1 LQLIIRKLVALRTL
15 FDFSVNNK
23 IMVMKNLLYLL
34 TLIAFVACTTTETVE
49 PSVSDTY
56 LDYSQRDDQWTG
68 GVKVIPVETELG
80 TFNVW
85 TKRVGNNPDLK
96 VLLLH
101 GGPGATH
108 EYFESADS
116 YFPNAEVEYYY
127 YDQLGSGN
135 SDNPEDERLWELDRF
150 VDEVEQV
157 RLALGLDASNFVLL
171 GHSWGGILGMEYAL
185 KYQQNL
191 KGLVISNMVA
201 SAPEYMKY
209 AQEVLGPQLPAE
221 VLEKL
226 QAFEAAGDYTNPRY
240 LGLIEE
246 HYYPE
251 HVLRRPLAEWP
262 EPVNR
267 SFSKLNYPLYLK
279 LQGPSEFGMVGEATL
294 KNWDRTADL
303 HRIEVPTLSIGAQYD
318 TMDPEAMRAI
328 ADSVQNGTFLYC
340 SEGGHM
346 TMYDDAETYFNG
358 IIDFLKTL

>member
-1 LQLIIRKLVALRTL
+1 MIIRKLVALRAL
-15 FDFSVNNK
+15 LDFSVNNK
-23 IMVMKNLLYLL
+23 IIVMKNLLYLL
-34 TLIAFVACTTTETVE
+34 TLTAFVACTTTETVE

-80 TFNVW
+80 TFKVW

-135 SDNPEDERLWELDRF
+135 SDNPEDERLWDLDRF

-157 RLALGLDASNFVLL
+157 RLALDLDASNFVLL

-185 KYQQNL
+185 KYQENL

-209 AQEVLGPQLPAE
+209 AQEVLGPQLPSE
-221 VLEKL
+221 VLEEL
-226 QAFEAAGDYTNPRY
+226 QAFEVAGDYTNPRY

-279 LQGPSEFGMVGEATL
+279 LQGPSEFGMVGDATL

-303 HRIEVPTLSIGAQYD
+303 HRIEVPSLSIGAQYD

-346 TMYDDAETYFNG
+346 TMYDDADTYFNG

>member
-1 LQLIIRKLVALRTL
+1 MRRLTAVAVGLILAAC
-15 FDFSVNNK
+15 SAPEAPVNVEESN
-23 IMVMKNLLYLL
+23 YLN
-34 TLIAFVACTTTETVE
+34 
-49 PSVSDTY
+49 
-56 LDYSQRDDQWTG
+56 YSQRDDKWTG

-85 TKRVGNNPDLK
+85 TKRVGNNPDMK

-135 SDNPEDERLWELDRF
+135 SDNPEDERLWDLERF

-157 RLALGLDASNFVLL
+157 RIALGLDASNFVLL

-185 KYQQNL
+185 KYQENL

-221 VLEKL
+221 VLEEL

-240 LGLIEE
+240 
-246 HYYPE
+246 
-251 HVLRRPLAEWP
+251 
-262 EPVNR
+262 
-267 SFSKLNYPLYLK
+267 
-279 LQGPSEFGMVGEATL
+279 
-294 KNWDRTADL
+294 
-303 HRIEVPTLSIGAQYD
+303 
-318 TMDPEAMRAI
+318 
-328 ADSVQNGTFLYC
+328 
-340 SEGGHM
+340 
-346 TMYDDAETYFNG
+346 
-358 IIDFLKTL
+358 

>member
-1 LQLIIRKLVALRTL
+1 MRRLTAVAVGLILAAC
-15 FDFSVNNK
+15 SAPEAPVNVEESN
-23 IMVMKNLLYLL
+23 YLN
-34 TLIAFVACTTTETVE
+34 
-49 PSVSDTY
+49 
-56 LDYSQRDDQWTG
+56 YSQRDDKWTG

-85 TKRVGNNPDLK
+85 TKRVGNNPDMK

-135 SDNPEDERLWELDRF
+135 SDNPEDERLWDLERF

-157 RLALGLDASNFVLL
+157 RIALGLDASNFVLL

-185 KYQQNL
+185 KYQENL

-221 VLEKL
+221 VL
-226 QAFEAAGDYTNPRY
+226 
-240 LGLIEE
+240 
-246 HYYPE
+246 
-251 HVLRRPLAEWP
+251 
-262 EPVNR
+262 
-267 SFSKLNYPLYLK
+267 
-279 LQGPSEFGMVGEATL
+279 
-294 KNWDRTADL
+294 
-303 HRIEVPTLSIGAQYD
+303 
-318 TMDPEAMRAI
+318 
-328 ADSVQNGTFLYC
+328 
-340 SEGGHM
+340 
-346 TMYDDAETYFNG
+346 
-358 IIDFLKTL
+358 

>member
-1 LQLIIRKLVALRTL
+1 
-15 FDFSVNNK
+15 
-23 IMVMKNLLYLL
+23 MKNLLYLL
-34 TLIAFVACTTTETVE
+34 TLTTFVACTTTETVE

-56 LDYSQRDDQWTG
+56 LNYSQRDDKWTG

-85 TKRVGNNPDLK
+85 TKRVGNNPDMK

-135 SDNPEDERLWELDRF
+135 SDNPEDERLWDLDRF

-185 KYQQNL
+185 KYQENL

-221 VLEKL
+221 VLEEL

-279 LQGPSEFGMVGEATL
+279 LQGPSEFGMVGDATL
-294 KNWDRTADL
+294 EEL
-303 HRIEVPTLSIGAQYD
+303 G
-318 TMDPEAMRAI
+318 
-328 ADSVQNGTFLYC
+328 QNRRSTPY
-340 SEGGHM
+340 
-346 TMYDDAETYFNG
+346 
-358 IIDFLKTL
+358 

>member
-1 LQLIIRKLVALRTL
+1 
-15 FDFSVNNK
+15 
-23 IMVMKNLLYLL
+23 MKNLLYLL
-34 TLIAFVACTTTETVE
+34 TLTAFVACTTTETVE

-80 TFNVW
+80 TFKVW

-135 SDNPEDERLWELDRF
+135 SDNPEDERLWDLDRF

-157 RLALGLDASNFVLL
+157 RLALDLDASNFVLL

-185 KYQQNL
+185 KYQENL

-209 AQEVLGPQLPAE
+209 AQEVLGPQLPSE
-221 VLEKL
+221 VLEEL
-226 QAFEAAGDYTNPRY
+226 QAFEVAGDYTNPRY

-279 LQGPSEFGMVGEATL
+279 LQGPSEFGMVGDATL

>member
-1 LQLIIRKLVALRTL
+1 
-15 FDFSVNNK
+15 
-23 IMVMKNLLYLL
+23 MKNLLYLL
-34 TLIAFVACTTTETVE
+34 TLTAFVACTTTETVE

-68 GVKVIPVETELG
+68 GVKVIPVETVLG
-80 TFNVW
+80 TLKVW

-135 SDNPEDERLWELDRF
+135 SDNPEDERLWDLDRF

-157 RLALGLDASNFVLL
+157 RLALDLDASNFVLL

-185 KYQQNL
+185 KYQENL

-221 VLEKL
+221 VLEEL

-279 LQGPSEFGMVGEATL
+279 LQGPSEFGMVGDATL

-346 TMYDDAETYFNG
+346 TMYDDADTYFNG

>member
-1 LQLIIRKLVALRTL
+1 MRRLTAVAVGLILAACLAPEAP
-15 FDFSVNNK
+15 VNVEESN
-23 IMVMKNLLYLL
+23 YLN
-34 TLIAFVACTTTETVE
+34 
-49 PSVSDTY
+49 
-56 LDYSQRDDQWTG
+56 YSQRDDKWTG

-85 TKRVGNNPDLK
+85 TKRVGNKPDLK

-101 GGPGATH
+101 GGPGAKY

-135 SDNPEDERLWELDRF
+135 SDSPEDERLWDPERF

-157 RLALGLDASNFVLL
+157 RIALGLDASNFVLL
-171 GHSWGGILGMEYAL
+171 GHSWGGMLGMEYAL
-185 KYQQNL
+185 KYQENL

-209 AQEVLGPQLPAE
+209 AQEVLGPQLPVE
-221 VLEKL
+221 VLEEP

-240 LGLIEE
+240 LG
-246 HYYPE
+246 
-251 HVLRRPLAEWP
+251 
-262 EPVNR
+262 
-267 SFSKLNYPLYLK
+267 
-279 LQGPSEFGMVGEATL
+279 PSEFGMVGYATL
-294 KNWDRTADL
+294 KNWDKTADL
-303 HRIEVPTLSIGAQYD
+303 YRIEVPTLSIGAQYD

-340 SEGGHM
+340 PEGDHM
-346 TMYDDAETYFNG
+346 TMYDDADTYYNG
-358 IIDFLKTL
+358 IIDFLGTL

>member
-1 LQLIIRKLVALRTL
+1 
-15 FDFSVNNK
+15 
-23 IMVMKNLLYLL
+23 MKNVL
-34 TLIAFVACTTTETVE
+34 TLALGLFVAACAAPETPVTVE
-49 PSVSDTY
+49 KSSY
-56 LDYSQRDDQWTG
+56 LDYSQRDDKWAG
-68 GVKVIPVETELG
+68 GVKVIPVETALG

-135 SDNPEDERLWELDRF
+135 SDNPEDERLWDLDRF

-157 RLALGLDASNFVLL
+157 RLALGLDSSNFILL

-191 KGLVISNMVA
+191 KGLIISNMVA

-221 VLEKL
+221 VLEEL
-226 QAFEAAGDYTNPRY
+226 QAFEAAGITP
-240 LGLIEE
+240 I
-246 HYYPE
+246 
-251 HVLRRPLAEWP
+251 HVI
-262 EPVNR
+262 
-267 SFSKLNYPLYLK
+267 
-279 LQGPSEFGMVGEATL
+279 
-294 KNWDRTADL
+294 WD
-303 HRIEVPTLSIGAQYD
+303 
-318 TMDPEAMRAI
+318 
-328 ADSVQNGTFLYC
+328 
-340 SEGGHM
+340 
-346 TMYDDAETYFNG
+346 
-358 IIDFLKTL
+358 

>member
-1 LQLIIRKLVALRTL
+1 
-15 FDFSVNNK
+15 
-23 IMVMKNLLYLL
+23 MKNLLHFLI
-34 TLIAFVACTTTETVE
+34 LIAFVACTTTETVE

-68 GVKVIPVETELG
+68 GVKVIPIETELG
-80 TFNVW
+80 TFKVW

-127 YDQLGSGN
+127 YDQLGSGI
-135 SDNPEDERLWELDRF
+135 SDNPEDERLWDLDRF

-221 VLEKL
+221 VLEEL
-226 QAFEAAGDYTNPRY
+226 QAFEAVGDYTNPRY

-279 LQGPSEFGMVGEATL
+279 LQGPSEFGMVGDATL

-328 ADSVQNGTFLYC
+328 ADSVQNGTCLYC

>member
-1 LQLIIRKLVALRTL
+1 MIIRKLVALRAL
-15 FDFSVNNK
+15 LDFSVNNK
-23 IMVMKNLLYLL
+23 IIVMKNLLYLL
-34 TLIAFVACTTTETVE
+34 TLTAFVACTTTETDE
-49 PSVSDTY
+49 PSASDTY

-80 TFNVW
+80 TFKVW

-135 SDNPEDERLWELDRF
+135 SDNPEEERLWDLDRF

-185 KYQQNL
+185 KYQENL

-221 VLEKL
+221 VLEEL

-279 LQGPSEFGMVGEATL
+279 LQGPSEFGMVGDATL
-294 KNWDRTADL
+294 ENWDRTADL

-328 ADSVQNGTFLYC
+328 AAVSYTHL
-340 SEGGHM
+340 
-346 TMYDDAETYFNG
+346 
-358 IIDFLKTL
+358 TLPTILRV

>member
-1 LQLIIRKLVALRTL
+1 
-15 FDFSVNNK
+15 
-23 IMVMKNLLYLL
+23 MKNLLYLL
-34 TLIAFVACTTTETVE
+34 TLTTFVACTTTETVE

-80 TFNVW
+80 TFKVW

-135 SDNPEDERLWELDRF
+135 SDNPEDERLWDLDRF

-185 KYQQNL
+185 KYQENL

-209 AQEVLGPQLPAE
+209 AQEVLGPQLPVE
-221 VLEKL
+221 VLEEL

-279 LQGPSEFGMVGEATL
+279 LQGPSEFGMVGDATL

-303 HRIEVPTLSIGAQYD
+303 YRIEVPTLSIGAQYD

-346 TMYDDAETYFNG
+346 TMYDDADTYFNG

>member
-1 LQLIIRKLVALRTL
+1 
-15 FDFSVNNK
+15 
-23 IMVMKNLLYLL
+23 MKNLLYLL
-34 TLIAFVACTTTETVE
+34 TLTAFVACTTTETVE

-80 TFNVW
+80 TFKVW

-135 SDNPEDERLWELDRF
+135 SDNPEDERLWDLDRF

-157 RLALGLDASNFVLL
+157 RLALDLDASNFVLL

-185 KYQQNL
+185 KYQENL

-209 AQEVLGPQLPAE
+209 AQEVLGPQLPSE
-221 VLEKL
+221 VLEEL
-226 QAFEAAGDYTNPRY
+226 QAFEVAGDYTNPRY
-240 LGLIEE
+240 LGLIED

-279 LQGPSEFGMVGEATL
+279 LQGPSEFGMVGDATL

-340 SEGGHM
+340 SEEV
-346 TMYDDAETYFNG
+346 T
-358 IIDFLKTL
+358 

>member
-1 LQLIIRKLVALRTL
+1 
-15 FDFSVNNK
+15 
-23 IMVMKNLLYLL
+23 MVMKNLLYFL
-34 TLIAFVACTTTETVE
+34 TLTAFVACTTTETVE
-49 PSVSDTY
+49 PSITDTY

-135 SDNPEDERLWELDRF
+135 SDNPEDERLWDLDRF

-221 VLEKL
+221 VLEEL
-226 QAFEAAGDYTNPRY
+226 QAFEVAGDYTNPRY
-240 LGLIEE
+240 
-246 HYYPE
+246 
-251 HVLRRPLAEWP
+251 
-262 EPVNR
+262 
-267 SFSKLNYPLYLK
+267 
-279 LQGPSEFGMVGEATL
+279 
-294 KNWDRTADL
+294 
-303 HRIEVPTLSIGAQYD
+303 
-318 TMDPEAMRAI
+318 
-328 ADSVQNGTFLYC
+328 
-340 SEGGHM
+340 
-346 TMYDDAETYFNG
+346 
-358 IIDFLKTL
+358 

>member
-1 LQLIIRKLVALRTL
+1 
-15 FDFSVNNK
+15 
-23 IMVMKNLLYLL
+23 MKNLLYLL
-34 TLIAFVACTTTETVE
+34 TLTAFVACTTTETVE

-68 GVKVIPVETELG
+68 GVKVIPVGTVLG
-80 TFNVW
+80 TFKVW

-135 SDNPEDERLWELDRF
+135 SDNPEDERLWDLDRF

-157 RLALGLDASNFVLL
+157 RLALDLDASNFVLL

-185 KYQQNL
+185 KYQENL

-221 VLEKL
+221 VLEEL

-279 LQGPSEFGMVGEATL
+279 LQGPSEFGMVGDATL

-346 TMYDDAETYFNG
+346 TMYDDADTYFNG